1 MPSMSSETIK
11 LALVI
16 DNALEVG
23 LAANTAA
30 VLTLSVGAQHPELIG
45 ADLTDGSGQPHLG
58 ITNIPI
64 PVLGADASTLTSL
77 VQKLEGKGIELVSF
91 SKIAQSIHSYEEY
104 ASRLK
109 ATPGEEIEYSGIAL
123 FGPAKA
129 VNSLVGSLPR
139 LK

>member
-1 MPSMSSETIK
+1 MPDTQQKLVLIIDSS
-11 LALVI
+11 
-16 DNALEVG
+16 LEIG

-45 ADLTDGSGQPHLG
+45 EDLIDGSDQAHIG

-64 PVLGADASTLTSL
+64 PVLSADGATLTNL
-77 VQKLEGKGIELVSF
+77 VQKLSGTDIELVSF

-104 ASRLK
+104 ASKLK
-109 ATPGEEIEYSGIAL
+109 ATPGEQIEYSGITL
-123 FGPAKA
+123 YGSQKA

>member
-1 MPSMSSETIK
+1 MLSMSSETPK

-16 DNALEVG
+16 DNTLEVG

-45 ADLTDGSGQPHLG
+45 ADLTDGSGQPHIG

-64 PVLGADASTLTSL
+64 PILGADSATITGL
-77 VQKLEGKGIELVSF
+77 VQKLQGKGVELVSF
-91 SKIAQSIHSYEEY
+91 SKIAQSIHSYDEY

-109 ATPGEEIEYSGIAL
+109 ETPGEDIEYSGIAI
-123 FGPAKA
+123 FGPTKA